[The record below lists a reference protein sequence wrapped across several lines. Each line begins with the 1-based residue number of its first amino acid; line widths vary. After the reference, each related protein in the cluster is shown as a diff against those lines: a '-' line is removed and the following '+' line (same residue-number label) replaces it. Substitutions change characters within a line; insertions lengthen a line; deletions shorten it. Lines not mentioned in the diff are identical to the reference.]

1 MKRESKS
8 MEENEGLVSEPSSE
22 SIRQGLKARQLE
34 MCRVISPN
42 EVPKL
47 LGDARTLVLV
57 YCRDATHK
65 VMQRGIPMNSGLDGL
80 DSVGLVNRL
89 WEVANNELMD
99 WLIIP
104 LLNGIIKG
112 GNGTKKLPL
121 LGTCNLF
128 CIGYANI
135 KTGVDNLAIVGEMIW
150 SHLHFK
156 LELM

>member
-1 MKRESKS
+1 
-8 MEENEGLVSEPSSE
+8 
-22 SIRQGLKARQLE
+22 

-112 GNGTKKLPL
+112 GNAMNKKIAAFGDLQP
-121 LGTCNLF
+121 
-128 CIGYANI
+128 I
-135 KTGVDNLAIVGEMIW
+135 
-150 SHLHFK
+150 LHWLCQYK
-156 LELM
+156 NWCRQ